1 MCTVRCQSRKDKEG
15 NIFLETKKSKV
26 CLDLCFHNVID
37 PSSVISRKPSIKM
50 TTRTLYRIL
59 DNQPRRGSF
68 VEELETNSTKFPS
81 AKATKN

>member
-1 MCTVRCQSRKDKEG
+1 MPVQKGQGRKH
-15 NIFLETKKSKV
+15 IFRNKKKCKV
-26 CLDLCFHNVID
+26 YLDLCFHNVID

-59 DNQPRRGSF
+59 DTPRRGSF

-81 AKATKN
+81 AKGN